1 MYNSEEFDEQKTKVM
16 KYIIYKKRTEHEV
29 RLKFEK
35 IIEENMLED
44 IIEYL
49 KEAKYIDDGEY
60 IKRAINNFY
69 AIKNLSIRE
78 VKQKLIAKG
87 IDKNMLEEYIYNH
100 KEEMNEY
107 EKKSIQKII
116 SKKQETSEKE
126 EIKQYLLKKGYNQE
140 NLEIELE
147 DMYC

>member
-1 MYNSEEFDEQKTKVM
+1 
-16 KYIIYKKRTEHEV
+16 
-29 RLKFEK
+29 
-35 IIEENMLED
+35 
-44 IIEYL
+44 
-49 KEAKYIDDGEY
+49 
-60 IKRAINNFY
+60 
-69 AIKNLSIRE
+69 
-78 VKQKLIAKG
+78 
-87 IDKNMLEEYIYNH
+87 MLEEYIYNH

>member
-60 IKRAINNFY
+60 IERAINNFY

-126 EIKQYLLKKGYNQE
+126 EIKQYLMKKGYNQE

>member
-1 MYNSEEFDEQKTKVM
+1 
-16 KYIIYKKRTEHEV
+16 
-29 RLKFEK
+29 
-35 IIEENMLED
+35 
-44 IIEYL
+44 
-49 KEAKYIDDGEY
+49 
-60 IKRAINNFY
+60 
-69 AIKNLSIRE
+69 
-78 VKQKLIAKG
+78 
-87 IDKNMLEEYIYNH
+87 
-100 KEEMNEY
+100 MNEY

>member
-16 KYIIYKKRTEHEV
+16 KYIIYKKRTEHEI

-116 SKKQETSEKE
+116 LKKQETSEKE